1 MWGAE
6 VNGEGEYQQL
16 FREGSALKRKG
27 WLGAGWEQQEQRGG
41 QRTGFSDSRDASTY
55 EGQERGSARR
65 AKKAARRERVKFWSR
80 WQKMELAEHKWGDW
94 PETVKGAPPPL

>member
-1 MWGAE
+1 ML
-6 VNGEGEYQQL
+6 V
-16 FREGSALKRKG
+16 GS
-27 WLGAGWEQQEQRGG
+27 
-41 QRTGFSDSRDASTY
+41 SRDRG
-55 EGQERGSARR
+55 EVKGQVFETGEMLACMKAKRGSARR